1 MTDKQTTSTI
11 AFGTGPS
18 LVVLGPN
25 ARDGQLPDP
34 QSPADFQLL
43 CRNGVNIA
51 VVEAE
56 EVARAM
62 RTRLSDPRE
71 ADAAGNLC
79 AEALK
84 FIQSQQKNSPAR

>member
-1 MTDKQTTSTI
+1 MPEKNTPTEI
-11 AFGTGPS
+11 AFGTGPQ

-25 ARDGQLPDP
+25 ARENQLPNP
-34 QSPADFQLL
+34 ASPADFQLL

-56 EVARAM
+56 QVASAM

-71 ADAAGNLC
+71 ANPAEKLC
-79 AEALK
+79 ADTLK
-84 FIQSQQKNSPAR
+84 FIQSQQKNSPVR